1 MQSSIALLQLSREK
15 NLFLT
20 LQTLKAICT
29 LPKYI
34 VSRFPLDCVGML
46 QIKDEYLEAGC
57 NFITPEKFL
66 SLDHLSTNENVM
78 LWLVDYNDILPSV
91 VGHWKQNAAR
101 NKFQSTCVVVTRSA
115 QGCLSKDPVIAQV
128 SRDTLMINMRTGT
141 QVRLKPTLQVRK
153 LVPSLDSFK
162 FESFTPDGRT
172 LVFQAR
178 VHNTLAI
185 VLLDTGATHSF
196 VSASFMAREQIS
208 MRPTNDKAIVVDGR
222 ELVIKGT
229 ARLHLAFGGFQT
241 NHHLRVTQLGCEDVI
256 LGMDW
261 LSKYKAVLDCAN
273 HTCTLKKGNVKVT
286 LSRKPVINQ
295 VSTNPMLTAIQLRKA
310 VKKGCRLFT
319 VEVNTVPLEEEYDN
333 DLSWGSGEDV
343 EGEVVVPS
351 LLKPLIESYK
361 DVFPEDLPRG
371 LPPERPLGHT
381 IPLIDD
387 AKPTFRPLYRL
398 SPSEHDEV
406 RKQITDLLDKGWIQP
421 SSSPFGA
428 PILFVQKKDGS
439 LRMCVDY
446 RALNKQTIKNRYALP
461 RIDDLVDQLSGARYF
476 TSLDLAQGYHQI
488 RVTAED
494 VPKTAFRTP
503 LGHFEYLVLPFG
515 LTNAPATFQSLMN
528 DVFREHLGHSVLVYL
543 DDILVFS
550 KTASE
555 HVKHVEEVL
564 SLLRKHSLY
573 AKKRKCQFMTNEL
586 LYLGHIIGEHGIKP
600 DPAKISS
607 LTDWK
612 TPMNVHDVRSFLGF
626 ANYFRKFVQGYS
638 ALVTPLTNLTKKDKP
653 FEWTAKCQEAFD
665 GVISNLTN
673 APVLALADP
682 EKPYEVICDASGWAL
697 GAVLIQQERPVA
709 FESRKMTGAELNY
722 TVSEQEL
729 LAVVHALKTWRCY
742 LEGCRGLTIVTDHK
756 PNAYLDTREMLSRR
770 QTRWAEFL
778 ARFDYKL
785 VYRPERT
792 NVADPLSRLRVCA
805 ITRSLA
811 RATKEPIASELT
823 GSLPEGSESPRV
835 GFDGDAIATTNL
847 GLSPLGHDKLD
858 DLLDMI
864 KVEYS
869 YDPLCQGGQERQM
882 DKSPSTLTRD
892 SQSGL
897 WYIDGKI
904 YVPNRNQL
912 RERIISECHDTLYS
926 GHFGVAKT
934 KASVARTFVWHGLD
948 RDVKAYV
955 LTCDTCQRS
964 KSSHLRPAGKLMPL
978 PIPPRRWSSIS
989 MDFIMELP
997 LTARDHSAILVFVDR
1012 LTKMVHLV
1020 PTHTEVSAEQTAQLY
1035 VDNVFRHHGCQ
1046 ENIVSDRDPRF
1057 TGRFWRAVCGQ
1068 LGTRLNLSTAF
1079 HPETDGQTERV
1090 NRVLEEFLR
1099 AFVTPSQDN
1108 WDLLLPM
1115 AEFAINNSVHT
1126 STKYTPFFLNSGQH
1140 PLNPLTMASQVGH
1153 RKSRRVGQTS
1163 I

>member
-1 MQSSIALLQLSREK
+1 
-15 NLFLT
+15 
-20 LQTLKAICT
+20 
-29 LPKYI
+29 
-34 VSRFPLDCVGML
+34 
-46 QIKDEYLEAGC
+46 
-57 NFITPEKFL
+57 
-66 SLDHLSTNENVM
+66 
-78 LWLVDYNDILPSV
+78 
-91 VGHWKQNAAR
+91 
-101 NKFQSTCVVVTRSA
+101 
-115 QGCLSKDPVIAQV
+115 
-128 SRDTLMINMRTGT
+128 
-141 QVRLKPTLQVRK
+141 
-153 LVPSLDSFK
+153 
-162 FESFTPDGRT
+162 
-172 LVFQAR
+172 
-178 VHNTLAI
+178 
-185 VLLDTGATHSF
+185 
-196 VSASFMAREQIS
+196 
-208 MRPTNDKAIVVDGR
+208 
-222 ELVIKGT
+222 
-229 ARLHLAFGGFQT
+229 
-241 NHHLRVTQLGCEDVI
+241 
-256 LGMDW
+256 
-261 LSKYKAVLDCAN
+261 
-273 HTCTLKKGNVKVT
+273 
-286 LSRKPVINQ
+286 
-295 VSTNPMLTAIQLRKA
+295 
-310 VKKGCRLFT
+310 
-319 VEVNTVPLEEEYDN
+319 
-333 DLSWGSGEDV
+333 
-343 EGEVVVPS
+343 
-351 LLKPLIESYK
+351 
-361 DVFPEDLPRG
+361 
-371 LPPERPLGHT
+371 
-381 IPLIDD
+381 
-387 AKPTFRPLYRL
+387 
-398 SPSEHDEV
+398 
-406 RKQITDLLDKGWIQP
+406 
-421 SSSPFGA
+421 
-428 PILFVQKKDGS
+428 
-439 LRMCVDY
+439 
-446 RALNKQTIKNRYALP
+446 
-461 RIDDLVDQLSGARYF
+461 
-476 TSLDLAQGYHQI
+476 
-488 RVTAED
+488 
-494 VPKTAFRTP
+494 
-503 LGHFEYLVLPFG
+503 
-515 LTNAPATFQSLMN
+515 
-528 DVFREHLGHSVLVYL
+528 
-543 DDILVFS
+543 
-550 KTASE
+550 
-555 HVKHVEEVL
+555 
-564 SLLRKHSLY
+564 
-573 AKKRKCQFMTNEL
+573 MTNEL

-742 LEGCRGLTIVTDHK
+742 LEGCRGLTIVTYHK

-785 VYRPERT
+785 VYRPGRT

-835 GFDGDAIATTNL
+835 GSDGDAIATTNL
-847 GLSPLGHDKLD
+847 GPSPLEHDKLD

-869 YDPLCQGGQERQM
+869 YDPLCQGSQERQM

-1020 PTHTEVSAEQTAQLY
+1020 PTHTEISAEQTAQLY

-1046 ENIVSDRDPRF
+1046 ENIVSDRDPWF

-1115 AEFAINNSVHT
+1115 AEFAINNSVHA

-1163 I
+1163 IQLPAVHAFVKNISETLHQAKVHLKQARDRQKSYADKRRREASFSIDDLVLLSTKNLKLRTNGTKKLLPKWIGPFRIVKSVGLVAYKLELPASMKCHPVYEVEQIILHRDVRINRHRSKREYLIKWLGFGPEHNSWEPETNLNCDELITEYWEATHAAQRARELRRGS